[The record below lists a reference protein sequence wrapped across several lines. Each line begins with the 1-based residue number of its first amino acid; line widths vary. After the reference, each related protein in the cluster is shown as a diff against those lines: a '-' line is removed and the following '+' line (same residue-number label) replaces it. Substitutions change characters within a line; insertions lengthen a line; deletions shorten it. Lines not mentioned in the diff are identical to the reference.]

1 MALCD
6 ANLSMNTDIKLSL
19 TPAEVNSILQ
29 VLGQL
34 PTSSGAW
41 PLLVK
46 IKDMAEAQVA
56 EQQKSES

>member
-1 MALCD
+1 M
-6 ANLSMNTDIKLSL
+6 KLDL
-19 TPAEVNSILQ
+19 TPEEVQAILQ

-46 IKDMAEAQVA
+46 IKAQA
-56 EQQKSES
+56 DEQAKETENG

>member
-1 MALCD
+1 M
-6 ANLSMNTDIKLSL
+6 KLDL
-19 TPAEVNSILQ
+19 TSEEVQAILQ

-46 IKDMAEAQVA
+46 IDAQVKA
-56 EQQKSES
+56 QTEQKEQSNG

>member
-1 MALCD
+1 M
-6 ANLSMNTDIKLSL
+6 KLDL
-19 TPAEVNSILQ
+19 TTEEVQAILQ

-46 IKDMAEAQVA
+46 IKEQAESQLK
-56 EQQKSES
+56 EQSNG

>member
-1 MALCD
+1 M
-6 ANLSMNTDIKLSL
+6 KLDL
-19 TPAEVNSILQ
+19 TPEEVQAILQ

-46 IKDMAEAQVA
+46 IKEQAETQAK
-56 EQQKSES
+56 EQSNG